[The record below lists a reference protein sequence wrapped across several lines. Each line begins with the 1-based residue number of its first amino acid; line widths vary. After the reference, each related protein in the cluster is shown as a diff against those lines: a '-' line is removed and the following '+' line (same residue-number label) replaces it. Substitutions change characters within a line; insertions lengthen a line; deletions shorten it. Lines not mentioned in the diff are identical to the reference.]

1 MTRPG
6 EWAAG
11 LLAARPRQPDQR
23 SCGASVLVVERALR
37 DEAYARL
44 LVDDPATERFRA
56 EALGMHRRTTGL
68 VSLSGRLQAPWPRAL
83 GTPPWA
89 IAGQLS
95 ASRGGPQ
102 VVRWGLHRV
111 ALLDAIVTSVGSGV
125 TVPLYV
131 GSRWLPR
138 HVVLVVA
145 ADDERLSCYEP
156 SSGRLLSVTRH
167 AFFDG
172 SLGLAGWTR
181 PWCAVLPTGSRPGR
195 RTPA

>member
-1 MTRPG
+1 MKRLG

-11 LLAARPRQPDQR
+11 LLAAHPRQPDQR

-37 DEAYARL
+37 DEGYARL
-44 LVDDPATERFRA
+44 LVDGAQAPRFRE

-95 ASRGGPQ
+95 ASRGPQ
-102 VVRWGLHRV
+102 GVHWGLRRA
-111 ALLDAIVTSVGSGV
+111 ALLDAIVAAVGSGV

-138 HVVLVVA
+138 HVVLIVG
-145 ADDERLSCYEP
+145 ADAERLSCYEP
-156 SSGRLLSVTRH
+156 SSGRLQSVTRH
-167 AFFDG
+167 AFRTG
-172 SLGLAGWTR
+172 SLGLAGWSR
-181 PWCAVLPTGSRPGR
+181 PWCAVLPTGSQPRR